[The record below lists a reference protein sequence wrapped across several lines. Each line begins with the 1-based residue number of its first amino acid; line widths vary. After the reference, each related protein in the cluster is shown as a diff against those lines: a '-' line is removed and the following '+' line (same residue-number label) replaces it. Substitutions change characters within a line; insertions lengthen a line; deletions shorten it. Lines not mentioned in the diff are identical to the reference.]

1 MLVVQKTEVF
11 TLKKMYERAK
21 SLKKEWKT
29 GNKKGL
35 HVICNVFKITYF
47 LLLYVLLTYF
57 VSMGFASLYCFL
69 SSWL

>member
-21 SLKKEWKT
+21 SFKKEWKT

-35 HVICNVFKITYF
+35 HVIYY

-57 VSMGFASLYCFL
+57 VSMGFASLHCFL
-69 SSWL
+69 SS